1 MRAGKLRERIAIQQ
15 FTETQNAI
23 GEPVKT
29 WGTFA
34 SVWAA
39 IIPLSGDE
47 FFQSGQRNANVSHRI
62 EIRARSGVNAKHRV
76 AYKNRVFRIEAVLNI
91 DERDREMHLFCEELV
106 DEVVS

>member
-15 FTETQNAI
+15 YTETQNEI

-47 FFQSGQRNANVSHRI
+47 FFSSGQRNARVTHRI
-62 EIRARSGVNAKHRV
+62 EIRARAGVTAKMRV
-76 AYKNRVFRIEAVLNI
+76 SHKTRVFRIEAVLNVE
-91 DERDREMHLFCEELV
+91 ERDREMHLMSEELV